1 MLVEREHTII
11 NATKTKTQ
19 PLVVEDEEFF
29 LQFAR
34 KIEKR
39 KRERQVYM
47 YIIRER
53 ERRRT
58 TYAYRWRV

>member
-11 NATKTKTQ
+11 NATKTQ

-39 KRERQVYM
+39 EGERDK
-47 YIIRER
+47 YIC
-53 ERRRT
+53 T
-58 TYAYRWRV
+58 L

>member
-11 NATKTKTQ
+11 NATKTQ

-39 KRERQVYM
+39 ERERERQVYM
-47 YIIRER
+47 YIIKER